1 MIEALGA
8 GIQQVSGPL
17 TYATVAA
24 VRARSLPLIARGQ
37 TVTFDLASVPAVD
50 SAALALVVEWLRAGA
65 ARGVE
70 VRLRSV
76 PAPLRD
82 LARVCGCDEL
92 LPELGAA

>member
-1 MIEALGA
+1 MIEPLGA
-8 GIQQVSGPL
+8 GLHRVTVPL
-17 TYATVAA
+17 TFATVTR
-24 VRARSLPLIARGQ
+24 VYARSVELIVPGR
-37 TVTFDLASVPAVD
+37 TVSFDLAAVPAVD
-50 SAALALVVEWLRAGA
+50 SAALALVVEWLRVGA

-76 PAPLRD
+76 PPALRD